1 VENEGNADPRRMMIS
16 MSNEF
21 TEVLEEELK
30 EEIMEELKENL
41 KENKQKPTQEYQD
54 NTKKLEKT

>member
-1 VENEGNADPRRMMIS
+1 
-16 MSNEF
+16 
-21 TEVLEEELK
+21 
-30 EEIMEELKENL
+30 MEELKENL